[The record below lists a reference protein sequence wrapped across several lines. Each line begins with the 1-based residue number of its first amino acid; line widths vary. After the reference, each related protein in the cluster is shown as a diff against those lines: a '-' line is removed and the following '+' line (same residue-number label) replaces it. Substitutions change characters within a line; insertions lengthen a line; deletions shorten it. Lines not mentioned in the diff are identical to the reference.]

1 MQVRNRAALARLMW
15 PDREEGDQAAIRDR
29 NCETVCLDMGC
40 WPGAKCHVCCSA
52 LSQRQLKGNQ
62 GEPQASTKY
71 MPGGAEVFHQAW
83 QSSFQAV
90 SILLNLRFLRSM
102 RGWIDKTHRAQREV
116 GGLFLGRLERG
127 RERASITVESCEPMH
142 ISHHPGP
149 EFALTDGEQNLL
161 ELDAADNELLQGA
174 AGQTIY
180 LLVRPVPD
188 YTAASFSGRGEGLE
202 RRLSA
207 LPAPAF
213 ANWRLSQWIAA
224 VAACLFIALAG
235 AGYYWQQSR
244 TVAGPR
250 GLGLNVHQT
259 GKELRL
265 TWNPRALH
273 GLTVLVVGD
282 GAFQRRIRLNPEE
295 IEHGSALYIPRS
307 NQVSFRLETDGVADS
322 IWLVPSAAPS
332 LKARAT
338 QEKAARMEAEPGKT
352 AAVKLSKP
360 DRAVPA
366 RVAPKLIPAT
376 LVAPKKMTRPEQAPV
391 AEGVRIMPAIA
402 KQEAPKLAPPASPKT
417 ALIAPP
423 PSPAAPIAVPE
434 PVVTVSYTA
443 SPEAAGTAWDRESPS
458 PANAQTL
465 PLRRTGAADW
475 RISSRGYRTLWR
487 VNFQG
492 MGW

>member
-1 MQVRNRAALARLMW
+1 
-15 PDREEGDQAAIRDR
+15 
-29 NCETVCLDMGC
+29 
-40 WPGAKCHVCCSA
+40 
-52 LSQRQLKGNQ
+52 
-62 GEPQASTKY
+62 
-71 MPGGAEVFHQAW
+71 
-83 QSSFQAV
+83 
-90 SILLNLRFLRSM
+90 M
-102 RGWIDKTHRAQREV
+102 RGWIDKTHRAQREG
-116 GGLFLGRLERG
+116 GGLLLGRLERG
-127 RERASITVESCEPMH
+127 RERASITAESCEPMH
-142 ISHHPGP
+142 ISHQLGP
-149 EFALTDGEQNLL
+149 EIALTDGQRDLL
-161 ELDAADNELLQGA
+161 ELDGADNELLQGA
-174 AGQTIY
+174 AGETIY
-180 LLVRPVPD
+180 LLVRPGPD
-188 YTAASFSGRGEGLE
+188 YTAASSSARGEELE

-213 ANWRLSQWIAA
+213 ANWPLSQWIAA

-273 GLTVLVVGD
+273 GPTVLVVGD

-332 LKARAT
+332 LKAPAT

-360 DRAVPA
+360 DRAA
-366 RVAPKLIPAT
+366 FAHVAPKLIPAT

-391 AEGVRIMPAIA
+391 AEPVRIMPAIA
-402 KQEAPKLAPPASPKT
+402 KQEAPKLAPLASPKT

-423 PSPAAPIAVPE
+423 PSPAASIAVPE

-443 SPEAAGTAWDRESPS
+443 SPEAAARHGIEKVPLLRMLKHSHSVEPARPIGDLKPRVPHSLARQLSGDGVVRVEATVDKHGHVSSVEPLSSSADERLVRLVTDTVNRASFYPAQANGRDVNSKLVLTFRFSNSNSGATTASR
-458 PANAQTL
+458 
-465 PLRRTGAADW
+465 AAV
-475 RISSRGYRTLWR
+475 R
-487 VNFQG
+487 
-492 MGW
+492 